1 MNRLKTSDISLNT
14 LSLTDYKMINPQLA
28 KVVIAYTGDH
38 DKNTVAA
45 SIGRKLNYQAQAVEN
60 SFRSVQ
66 EGVAVGFVRA
76 NREVRIVKS
85 DNELR
90 ASYTVMSSNILMDQS
105 DESLW
110 EMKQG
115 AGGRY
120 LARTQ
125 EEDLSNLIEAS
136 SNPRHD
142 VVKLRNMAL
151 AAAARHEFLAY
162 VDDSGTT
169 DYGFCVAASA
179 DKMRVVSY
187 STRTPIVIESSN
199 LVSVHQVKIKRSTH
213 NQIVASNISRQD
225 KDQSI
230 EYYKKLF
237 NYDKNYLDDIIN
249 FIETDAVA

>member
-1 MNRLKTSDISLNT
+1 MNINVKDLSLNT
-14 LSLTDYKMINPQLA
+14 LSLTDYQMINPQLA
-28 KVVIAYTGDH
+28 RVVIAYTGDH

-45 SIGRKLNYQAQAVEN
+45 SIGRKLDYRAAAVEG

-76 NREVRIVKS
+76 NREVRIIKS
-85 DNELR
+85 EKELR
-90 ASYTVMSSNILMDQS
+90 ASYRVMSSNILMDQE

-110 EMKQG
+110 ELKQG

-136 SNPRHD
+136 ANHRPEI
-142 VVKLRNMAL
+142 VKLSRMAQPR
-151 AAAARHEFLAY
+151 AARHEFLSF
-162 VDDSGTT
+162 VDQGGST
-169 DYGFCVAASA
+169 DYGFCVASSA
-179 DKMRVVSY
+179 DKLRVVSH
-187 STRTPIVIESSN
+187 STRTPIVIESN
-199 LVSVHQVKIKRSTH
+199 RIVSVHQVKIKRSTH
-213 NQIVASNISRQD
+213 NKIAASNISRQD

-230 EYYKKLF
+230 DYYKQLF
-237 NYDKNYLDDIIN
+237 SYDKNYLDDIIG